1 MRNMK
6 KKTLLLP
13 AAGSATRMRGLPKFL
28 LPTHASNTSLI
39 ERHLNF
45 LGEQFDEVLIG
56 INPDFSHLLKSVINE
71 SLKLKIVEIRTQTMM
86 ETVSNLCNKSNSV
99 SFFLIMPD
107 TFFSNYTD
115 IVKFIRDDNLYDS
128 NLLCWELQDFQK
140 GKLGQVSVSKNN
152 LITDIIDKD
161 SECSYEYF
169 WGAAAF
175 SRDNLKV
182 VDDKEAHIGF
192 MYEKLLARNIKVGAI
207 KISGSY
213 YDCGTQEEYIR
224 MLMESKGNNQI

>member
-6 KKTLLLP
+6 KRTLLLP

-45 LGEQFDEVLIG
+45 LGEQFDEILIG
-56 INPDFSHLLKSVINE
+56 INPDFSHLLKSVLDE
-71 SLKLKIVEIRTQTMM
+71 SLKLKIVEMKTQTMM
-86 ETVSNLCNKSNSV
+86 ETVTNLCNKSTSA

-107 TFFSNYTD
+107 TFFSNYTE
-115 IVKFIRDDNLYDS
+115 IVKFICDDNLYDT

-140 GKLGQVSVSKNN
+140 GKLGQVSVNKND
-152 LITDIIDKD
+152 LITDIRDKD
-161 SECSYEYF
+161 SECTYKYF

-175 SRDNLKV
+175 SKDNLRV
-182 VDDKEAHIGF
+182 VDDKEAHVGF

-207 KISGSY
+207 KIQGSY

-224 MLMESKGNNQI
+224 MLTEPKENNLI